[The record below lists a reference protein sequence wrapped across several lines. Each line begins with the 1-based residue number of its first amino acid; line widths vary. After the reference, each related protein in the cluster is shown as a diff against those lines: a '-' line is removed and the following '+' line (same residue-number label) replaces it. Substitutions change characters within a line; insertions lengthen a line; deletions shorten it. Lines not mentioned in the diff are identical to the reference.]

1 MKPSLLRLLC
11 LFAAIHFVTGCGT
24 VAAIKQPFTRTTNAV
39 PVVVT
44 LPAQTNVVAHVVEA
58 TTNTVGNVTTITPAR
73 VTNYVTV
80 TAERYVTNYTTNVS
94 VAVNPALESAL
105 ATAQRINHFNPTPTA
120 PLVDLALVGISGA
133 LAFWAR
139 LKTRQASETASIART
154 VILGIEEGASPE
166 TKAAIAK
173 FSAAAGN
180 APQLN
185 ALVQKFTRT

>member
-1 MKPSLLRLLC
+1 MKSQHIRLLL
-11 LFAAIHFVTGCGT
+11 LFAAVACLTGCGT
-24 VAAIKQPFTRTTNAV
+24 VAALKQPFTRTATVA
-39 PVVVT
+39 PVVLT
-44 LPAQTNVVAHVVEA
+44 IPAQTNTVAHVVEA
-58 TTNTVGNVTTITPAR
+58 TTNTVGNVTTITPAH

-105 ATAQRINHFNPTPTA
+105 AVAQRVNQFNPTPTA

-139 LKTRQASETASIART
+139 LKTRQANENAGIART

-180 APQLN
+180 APQVN